1 LRKKSRAIEKIS
13 SWNKNTRCNSRKQK
27 ILDRRYGTFV
37 VHLRKCIISEIAQIT
52 QRKKKNEIED
62 SIRTLNGTRI

>member
-1 LRKKSRAIEKIS
+1 VLLKKFRLGIKTRDAILGNRKYWI
-13 SWNKNTRCNSRKQK
+13 
-27 ILDRRYGTFV
+27 RRYGTFA

-52 QRKKKNEIED
+52 HKRRKTNEIED